1 MIMKNIFGN
10 THFGKLYK
18 TRDGRKA
25 VCDGIIEGLP
35 YFSIEGY
42 TNSHGIIYLGGDKE
56 ITYLTPWLEEE
67 LKGCGDIVSEWNEEI
82 NTEELN
88 KLATEYMTEE
98 RRSIIKGACDLSFY
112 DLEFAFKAGY
122 RKAKET

>member
-1 MIMKNIFGN
+1 MDNIFEN
-10 THFGKLYK
+10 AFFGKLYK

-42 TNSHGIIYLGGDKE
+42 TNSHGIIYLAGDKE

-67 LKGCGDIVSEWNEEI
+67 LKGCGDIVSEWQEEI
-82 NTEELN
+82 NEEELIMLAVKDIN
-88 KLATEYMTEE
+88 EMAFKGKELTATE
-98 RRSIIKGACDLSFY
+98 LW
-112 DLEFAFKAGY
+112 KAGY
-122 RKAKET
+122 RKAKEL